1 MDEQTYRALQSPE
14 LDWGRISLE
23 LGAYTLMKVR
33 RIKWQTP
40 RREVGRKDDI
50 EEGFPSLPEAK
61 TVTDLVQDAV
71 TKTLQGDRTWNRVKH
86 PALIDHLKS
95 VVDSDVY
102 NLAMCKEHKMMGA
115 FPESEEGEELEELVK
130 LGNPLDEHAAG
141 TLPVAPATPLD
152 VNLQKEQLEADVEL
166 FNALT
171 EEIQA
176 DEELI
181 RMVDAILAG
190 KEEYQEM
197 EEHTGIP
204 VKRLYKL
211 REKLDRKARR
221 VEERLG
227 RKLGE
232 PRDRG
237 SVS

>member
-1 MDEQTYRALQSPE
+1 MDEQTYCALQSPD
-14 LDWGRISLE
+14 LDWGRVSLE
-23 LGAYTLMKVR
+23 LGAYALMKVR
-33 RIKWQTP
+33 RIKWHTP
-40 RREVGRKDDI
+40 RHEVGRKDDL
-50 EEGFPSLPEAK
+50 EEDSPSLPKAK
-61 TVTDLVQDAV
+61 TVNDLVQDAV
-71 TKTLQGDRTWNRVKH
+71 TKTLQGNRTWNRVKH

-95 VVDSDVY
+95 VIDSDVY
-102 NLAMCKEHKMMGA
+102 ILARCKEHKMMGT

-152 VNLQKEQLEADVEL
+152 LNLRKEQLEADVEL

-176 DEELI
+176 DEELT

-190 KEEYQEM
+190 KEDYREM
-197 EEHTGIP
+197 EEHTGIA
-204 VKRLYKL
+204 VERLYKL

-221 VEERLG
+221 VEEHVG
-227 RKLGE
+227 RTLGE
-232 PRDRG
+232 TRDKR